1 MPVAVTLGARYPPH
15 NPHLIGKCRFL
26 NSFDDDDDDDELFF
40 VLVFFSSLA
49 RVSAA
54 VILRV
59 SNSKVRGS

>member
-26 NSFDDDDDDDELFF
+26 NSFDDDDDDELFF
-40 VLVFFSSLA
+40 VLFFFFSSLA

>member
-26 NSFDDDDDDDELFF
+26 NSFDDDDELFF

-59 SNSKVRGS
+59 SNS

>member
-1 MPVAVTLGARYPPH
+1 MPVSQL
-15 NPHLIGKCRFL
+15 
-26 NSFDDDDDDDELFF
+26 FDDDDDDDD
-40 VLVFFSSLA
+40 VFFFWFFFSLV